1 MQWEKE
7 RVEVG
12 AEDLVEVDNFILAV

>member
-7 RVEVG
+7 RVEGG